1 MSRLSS
7 PLTFTRRLCALV
19 ALATSAAWFGTARGD
34 VYELEGGGEVRGSL
48 VERGPNGAYVVQTED
63 GVQIALPRKHITR
76 IVQVDDTL
84 AKYQRMA
91 RTIPDTADGQ
101 RTLARWCKERGLAD
115 EATVHWERLLVLA
128 PDDEEARIGLDYQ
141 KMGGRWL
148 TREELMARRG
158 MVFYEGKYRTPQ
170 DVALRRRS
178 AAFENSSADWVRTLR
193 LWLGWLDSRREEQ
206 AIEARANLE
215 ALDDPAATTAVVQ
228 VLDDVTDPW
237 VYGELLRVLG
247 RLDHPD
253 AVRKLVDVSLYDSSV
268 DLRELALDLL
278 TRNGRRVPIL
288 PYVRALKNA
297 DNKVVNRAGK
307 ALALIGDPEA
317 VSPLI
322 DALTTEHKYKVETGN
337 PGGINAGMVNGSG
350 GFSMG
355 GDGPKIITKA
365 LDNPAVLQALT
376 KLTGEHNLE
385 YDESAWRSWFVNQQ
399 ERALSSAR
407 RDK

>member
-1 MSRLSS
+1 MR
-7 PLTFTRRLCALV
+7 
-19 ALATSAAWFGTARGD
+19 
-34 VYELEGGGEVRGSL
+34 EVI
-48 VERGPNGAYVVQTED
+48 VMERPPIAGAQQVP
-63 GVQIALPRKHITR
+63 LPRIDVGHRHEQISGR
-76 IVQVDDTL
+76 IQD
-84 AKYQRMA
+84 AAQF
-91 RTIPDTADGQ
+91 GE
-101 RTLARWCKERGLAD
+101 ERSG
-115 EATVHWERLLVLA
+115 
-128 PDDEEARIGLDYQ
+128 P
-141 KMGGRWL
+141 
-148 TREELMARRG
+148 RE
-158 MVFYEGKYRTPQ
+158 
-170 DVALRRRS
+170 
-178 AAFENSSADWVRTLR
+178 
-193 LWLGWLDSRREEQ
+193 
-206 AIEARANLE
+206 
-215 ALDDPAATTAVVQ
+215 

-322 DALTTEHKYKVETGN
+322 DALTTEHKYKVQTGN